1 MIASGS
7 VGAASAEQSK
17 KMLQRCWGWDYKS
30 PCIYQITIALADRRS
45 MALGRLVIDSDG
57 DGDPIQVEA
66 HVELTAAGRAVEAE
80 WRRMGEFTPAIRPL
94 EIQIMPDHIHGIL
107 RVTER
112 LARPLGQILAGFKT
126 GSSKAATGK
135 PGFWSE
141 GFQDT
146 ILFHEGQLDS
156 MFTYLRDNP
165 RRLAVKRLYRKFFTV
180 KRDLKIGLTPAQQ
193 NNSGGLALHFQAIG
207 NEALLKSPMIFQVQC
222 SRAYLAYKRVAKPGG
237 GLKIARDEAGRPI
250 VELKTPEFDEKL
262 KMLLSMAEKGAVLI
276 SPCISDG
283 EREIARRAMEA
294 NAKLITL
301 SNKGF
306 SPLFKPSGRAF
317 DSASEGRL
325 LMLAPAGWP
334 YQPGEKKMTRFD
346 ACALNRIAQLM
357 AGDGAAEINY
367 HGMKPANI
375 DALVKAACLV
385 GKSPAEPRPA
395 TASRR
400 VA

>member
-30 PCIYQITIALADRRS
+30 PCIYQITIALAERRS

-57 DGDPIQVEA
+57 AGDPIQVEA

-180 KRDLKIGLTPAQQ
+180 KRDLKIGLTPAEPLV
-193 NNSGGLALHFQAIG
+193 GHFEAIG

-250 VELKTPEFDEKL
+250 VECETPEFDEKL

-325 LMLAPAGWP
+325 LMLVPAGWP
-334 YQPGEKKMTRFD
+334 YCPGEKKMTRFD

-367 HGMKPANI
+367 HGMRPANI